1 MSMNYDS
8 LALSSVARTSI
19 VISSLVPVSENGM
32 TSTQTESTVFSSPED
47 VADTKLYAGTTD

>member
-1 MSMNYDS
+1 MSMNYHS
-8 LALSSVARTSI
+8 LALSLLASTLI

-47 VADTKLYAGTTD
+47 VADTKLNAGATD